1 MKKRKENNLNSNFKR
16 RNVIICFLLSFV
28 VLGLSIGFSSFQ
40 NKLSIQDI
48 AATVRID
55 KDVRIMGVSVNDVND
70 AISNY
75 EEYNVSNITSSIN
88 LNSEESYIIYEID
101 VYNLGNVDVTISNF
115 SIDNENLNAELID
128 YNIGDK
134 ICEDTKCNL
143 GVKKKIKIKVSYKE
157 GKYDSSIT
165 NYNLKIDFTFSIVYN
180 VTYVGFDSTDGLS
193 NMAIEGTTFSASFTM
208 NSTENLLV
216 NMNNSSLTSGS
227 EYTYS
232 DNILQI
238 PDVDG
243 NIIITISDM
252 TNMKRKIITSFVDSG
267 NEEDITLYDLD
278 TMSSDDKTSTFGN
291 IATDSGL
298 IRTKGINGNSN
309 AIIFRG
315 NVSNNYVFFAGNI
328 WRILQVDE
336 DGNLRLILNNSIGS
350 YQYNTTSSVSS
361 LDEAETILG
370 YTNSYAKTMIDT
382 WYTSNLSDYSEYIV
396 TSKFCNDFTNQ
407 TKTGYWTETD
417 VYYFQ
422 SYLNIGS
429 DSALYSPSLVC
440 PSSSLFTSNI
450 GLISAEEVVLAGGSY
465 YKENT
470 SYFLYSKSSWWTL
483 SPGYVDTNQ
492 GNGGVFFVNSSGSV
506 FDWSKSLL
514 TASYGLRP
522 VITIDGNL
530 NFDGDG
536 TLNNPYTLESEKSFN
551 YTKIDVTDL
560 ATLEGNK
567 YYIAN
572 TGGSYKVDGLLSSI
586 TSGIGLVGSNT
597 TTFSDDKSTII
608 STTGTLFSFVNGEET
623 TDGYLYQIMTDDG
636 KYLTIGAS
644 DYSVT
649 LSDTAV
655 KLKVSLSTDS
665 SYSGKITISDE
676 TGTMY
681 LNFYGANNTSD
692 DKFAGWNAL
701 DMNDYMTLYTEI
713 TS

>member
-1 MKKRKENNLNSNFKR
+1 M
-16 RNVIICFLLSFV
+16 
-28 VLGLSIGFSSFQ
+28 
-40 NKLSIQDI
+40 
-48 AATVRID
+48 
-55 KDVRIMGVSVNDVND
+55 
-70 AISNY
+70 
-75 EEYNVSNITSSIN
+75 
-88 LNSEESYIIYEID
+88 
-101 VYNLGNVDVTISNF
+101 
-115 SIDNENLNAELID
+115 
-128 YNIGDK
+128 
-134 ICEDTKCNL
+134 
-143 GVKKKIKIKVSYKE
+143 
-157 GKYDSSIT
+157 
-165 NYNLKIDFTFSIVYN
+165 
-180 VTYVGFDSTDGLS
+180 
-193 NMAIEGTTFSASFTM
+193 
-208 NSTENLLV
+208 
-216 NMNNSSLTSGS
+216 
-227 EYTYS
+227 
-232 DNILQI
+232 
-238 PDVDG
+238 
-243 NIIITISDM
+243 
-252 TNMKRKIITSFVDSG
+252 
-267 NEEDITLYDLD
+267 
-278 TMSSDDKTSTFGN
+278 
-291 IATDSGL
+291 
-298 IRTKGINGNSN
+298 
-309 AIIFRG
+309 
-315 NVSNNYVFFAGNI
+315 
-328 WRILQVDE
+328 
-336 DGNLRLILNNSIGS
+336 
-350 YQYNTTSSVSS
+350 
-361 LDEAETILG
+361 
-370 YTNSYAKTMIDT
+370 
-382 WYTSNLSDYSEYIV
+382 
-396 TSKFCNDFTNQ
+396 
-407 TKTGYWTETD
+407 
-417 VYYFQ
+417 
-422 SYLNIGS
+422 
-429 DSALYSPSLVC
+429 
-440 PSSSLFTSNI
+440 
-450 GLISAEEVVLAGGSY
+450 
-465 YKENT
+465 
-470 SYFLYSKSSWWTL
+470 
-483 SPGYVDTNQ
+483 SPGYVDINQ

-530 NFDGDG
+530 NFDGEG
-536 TLNNPYTLESEKSFN
+536 TLNNPYTLESEKSSN